1 MRPNFL
7 RKESGKSSRVMKLK
21 LDESL
26 SHRLQAALIDLG
38 HDVSTASEEGLI
50 GKSDSQ
56 VASAAAREQ
65 RMLFALDLGF
75 ADIRAYPPS
84 THPGIV
90 VFRPPRPSLPAIIR
104 LVTDFASQSDLSSL
118 AGCVVVAEPGRTR
131 VRWPETGK

>member
-1 MRPNFL
+1 
-7 RKESGKSSRVMKLK
+7 MKLK

-26 SHRLQAALIDLG
+26 SHRLQAALSELG
-38 HDVSTASEEGLI
+38 HDVSTASGEGLI
-50 GKSDSQ
+50 GKSDAE

-75 ADIRAYPPS
+75 ADIRTYPPS

-90 VFRPPRPSLPAIIR
+90 VFRLSNPSLAAIIR
-104 LVTDFASQSDLSSL
+104 FVTDFAGRSDLGSL
-118 AGCVVVAEPGRTR
+118 GGCVVVAEPGRTR